1 MLTAP
6 TLEMLAF
13 IRYLY
18 NLAMEQSRQPEPT
31 GTVSLLTFHDSVELF
46 LDLACDQ
53 FGVPNKKTK
62 EFKDYW
68 SVLEAHLQGQS
79 LSQKRSMERLN
90 AARVNFKHHSIR
102 SSSSD
107 IEKFRVNVTDFFQD
121 NTPLIFGVVF
131 DEISMTYLI
140 QNTRVRSLLDEA
152 TVAINQGATGDA
164 LNKIA
169 IAFAQLI
176 GDYLDSKE
184 AWRHR
189 KLFFSKGPSISKPR
203 IDPRNREFDSFV
215 KDVIASIGALQD
227 GMQVLSLGL
236 DYQRY
241 VKFRL
246 LTPYVFRTYGNINY
260 QVPPLE
266 YTKETLPSVEKCRF
280 CYDFVVTSAI
290 HLQNFDFEVEP

>member
-53 FGVPNKKTK
+53 FGVPSKKTR

-68 SVLEAHLQGQS
+68 SALEAHLQGQS

-102 SSSSD
+102 LSSSD

-121 NTPLIFGVVF
+121 NTPLIFGIAF

-140 QNTRVRSLLDEA
+140 QNTTVRSLLDEA
-152 TVAINQGATGDA
+152 TGLIEQRKTGEA
-164 LNKIA
+164 LTKIA
-169 IAFAQLI
+169 IAFFQLI
-176 GDYLDSKE
+176 DDYMVSKE

-189 KLFFSKGPSISKPR
+189 KLFFSKGHSISKPR
-203 IDPRNREFDSFV
+203 IDPRNRGFDDFV
-215 KDVIASIGALQD
+215 NNVIASIEALQD

-241 VKFRL
+241 VQFRL
-246 LTPYVFRTYGNINY
+246 LTPYVFRTLGGINY

-266 YTKETLPSVEKCRF
+266 YTEETLPSIERCRF
-280 CYDFVVTSAI
+280 CYDFVVSSAL
-290 HLQNFDFEVEP
+290 HLQNFDFEVEL

>member
-53 FGVPNKKTK
+53 FGVPSKKTR

-68 SVLEAHLQGQS
+68 SALEPHLQGQS

-102 SSSSD
+102 LSSSD
-107 IEKFRVNVTDFFQD
+107 IENFRVNVSDFFQE
-121 NTPLIFGVVF
+121 NTPLIFGIAF
-131 DEISMTYLI
+131 DKISITYLI
-140 QNTRVRSLLDEA
+140 QNTTVRSLLDEA
-152 TVAINQGATGDA
+152 TALIEQGTTGEA

-169 IAFAQLI
+169 IAFAHLI
-176 GDYLDSKE
+176 DDYMESKE

-189 KLFFSKGPSISKPR
+189 KLFFSKASSISKPR
-203 IDPRNREFDSFV
+203 INPSNREFDDFV
-215 KDVIASIGALQD
+215 KNVIASIEALQA

-241 VKFRL
+241 VQLRL
-246 LTPYVFRTYGNINY
+246 LTPQVIRIIGDINY
-260 QVPPLE
+260 QVPPMK
-266 YTKETLPSVEKCRF
+266 YTEDTLPSVKRCRF
-280 CYDFVVTSAI
+280 CYDFVVASAI
-290 HLQNFDFEVEP
+290 HLQNFDFEVEL